1 MEFNFLNSI
10 LACCVVYVF
19 LNASPYDHIIVIG
32 LQTGAIRLIKTG
44 TGKFSSAVMTIP
56 MYKGY

>member
-1 MEFNFLNSI
+1 MEFNFSN
-10 LACCVVYVF
+10 AAFVFCAGYVF
-19 LNASPYDHIIVIG
+19 FKASPYDHIIVIG